1 MDAAHHADNTFE
13 WITKVFTQA
22 STFWD
27 EIDINFEF
35 SKMNKEHVFEV
46 HFKNLLNC
54 YMNSF
59 PKWALVKSEKHMC
72 KFCVYF

>member
-1 MDAAHHADNTFE
+1 MDASHHADNTSE

-27 EIDINFEF
+27 EVDIKFEF
-35 SKMNKEHVFEV
+35 WKMNKEHVFEIN
-46 HFKNLLNC
+46 FKNILNF

-59 PKWALVKSEKHMC
+59 PKRALVKSEKHMY